1 MFILI
6 NKPKGITSHD
16 VIDYLRKVTGIRK
29 IGHSGTLDPL
39 ANGLLIVGIGRE
51 STRQLEKFLKL
62 PKTYLAEIFL
72 GQERDTDDAEG
83 KIISEKKN
91 LQPFPVEKI
100 KKTLSKFLGEQ
111 KQIPPKF
118 SAIKIKGRK
127 AYQLARRKKAF
138 QLPPRKITI
147 FQIDLLKYQF
157 PYLKIKVRCSS
168 GTYIRALARDIGYQ
182 LECGAYLS
190 NLCRLAIGDFNLD
203 QAVEINKIDNILK
216 DKKTES
222 EKDKN

>member
-91 LQPFPVEKI
+91 LQPFPAEKI
-100 KKTLSKFLGEQ
+100 KKTLAKFLGEQ

-216 DKKTES
+216 DEH
-222 EKDKN
+222 

>member
-39 ANGLLIVGIGRE
+39 ANGLLIIGIGRE

-216 DKKTES
+216 DEH
-222 EKDKN
+222 

>member
-6 NKPKGITSHD
+6 NKPKGITSDD

-216 DKKTES
+216 DER
-222 EKDKN
+222 

>member
-216 DKKTES
+216 DEH
-222 EKDKN
+222 

>member
-72 GQERDTDDAEG
+72 GQERDTNDAEG

-91 LQPFPVEKI
+91 LQPFPIEKI

-216 DKKTES
+216 DER
-222 EKDKN
+222 

>member
-216 DKKTES
+216 DER
-222 EKDKN
+222 

>member
-72 GQERDTDDAEG
+72 GQERDTNDAEG

-216 DKKTES
+216 DEH
-222 EKDKN
+222 